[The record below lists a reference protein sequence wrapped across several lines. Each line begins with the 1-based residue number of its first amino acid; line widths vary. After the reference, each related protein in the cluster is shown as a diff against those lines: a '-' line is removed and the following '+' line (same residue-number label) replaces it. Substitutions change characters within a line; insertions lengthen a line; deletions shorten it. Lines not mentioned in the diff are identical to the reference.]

1 MICRAGRTS
10 AAFKAMSAQRKIS
23 LPGAT
28 SINSS
33 DIPANQMQRPD
44 GPSGDLMQNRA
55 AYALNSRAQNDGI
68 VFAAFA
74 LAPLCFF
81 DGDAQGT
88 CQDEVQMVAAARL
101 VVQGNYL
108 AVAHDAHAR

>member
-1 MICRAGRTS
+1 MIAAALATRT
-10 AAFKAMSAQRKIS
+10 APPTRC
-23 LPGAT
+23 
-28 SINSS
+28 S
-33 DIPANQMQRPD
+33 DPD
-44 GPSGDLMQNRA
+44 GPSGDLTQNRA

-68 VFAAFA
+68 VFGA
-74 LAPLCFF
+74 LTLALLCFF

-88 CQDEVQMVAAARL
+88 GQDEVQMVAAARL